1 MLKPGH
7 RISRRAM
14 ILGMASTATTLVAS
28 RAFGQQVG
36 DIKIGNINAYSGP
49 ASAYSVL
56 GRLPAAYFRMINDQ
70 GGVNGRKI
78 TYISYDD
85 AYSPPKTVEQ
95 ARRLVESDEVLLI
108 FGAMGA
114 PTNSAIMKYMNL
126 KKVPQLFV
134 ASGGTKFG
142 DPANFPWTMGFIP
155 SYQSEGRA
163 FALNILRTRAAARI
177 GVLYQNDDFGRDVL
191 KGFSEGLGAH
201 ASQIV
206 AQQSYE
212 TSAPSVDSQVVSL
225 HAAGADVV
233 MNMST
238 PKFAAQTI
246 RKMAELSWK
255 PDHYLCNSANSV
267 GAVLQPAGLENCT
280 NIISSAY
287 LKDANDEA
295 WAKDPAFG
303 AWHRFLD
310 AYFPEGDRKDSLTV
324 YSYVVSELMVQVLRQ
339 CGDDISRDNVM
350 KQATRL
356 SRDTSGLL
364 LPGITV
370 GTSPSDYFPIE
381 QLQMIKF
388 NGERYERFGP
398 VIDASRAG

>member
-1 MLKPGH
+1 MTKPGNL
-7 RISRRAM
+7 ISRRSV
-14 ILGMASTATTLVAS
+14 ILGAASTVALDARPSLATKA
-28 RAFGQQVG
+28 
-36 DIKIGNINAYSGP
+36 DIKIGNISAYSGP

-70 GGVNGRKI
+70 GGINGRKI
-78 TYISYDD
+78 TYLSYDD

-108 FGAMGA
+108 FGALGA
-114 PTNSAIMKYMNL
+114 ATNSAIMKYMNAR
-126 KKVPQLFV
+126 KVPQLFV

-142 DPANFPWTMGFIP
+142 DPAHFPWTMGFIP

-163 FALNILRTRAAARI
+163 FARHILATRPPARI

-191 KGFSEGLGAH
+191 KGFSEGLRTH

-206 AQQSYE
+206 VQQSYE
-212 TSAPSVDSQVVSL
+212 VSAPSVDSQVVRL
-225 HAAGADVV
+225 HAADVDVV

-246 RKMAELSWK
+246 RKMAELGWK

-267 GAVLQPAGLENCT
+267 GAVLRPAGFENCT

-287 LKDANDEA
+287 LKDANDSV
-295 WAKDPAFG
+295 WADDPAF
-303 AWHRFLD
+303 AVWRRFLD
-310 AYFPEGDRKDSLTV
+310 DYFPEGDREDSLTV
-324 YSYVVSELMVQVLRQ
+324 YSYVVSELMAHVLRQ

-350 KQATRL
+350 WRAASL
-356 SRDTSGLL
+356 SDYSSGLL
-364 LPGITV
+364 LPGITIKT
-370 GTSPSDYFPIE
+370 GSNDYFPIE

-388 NGERYERFGP
+388 NGERYERFGA
-398 VIDASRAG
+398 VIDASHAA